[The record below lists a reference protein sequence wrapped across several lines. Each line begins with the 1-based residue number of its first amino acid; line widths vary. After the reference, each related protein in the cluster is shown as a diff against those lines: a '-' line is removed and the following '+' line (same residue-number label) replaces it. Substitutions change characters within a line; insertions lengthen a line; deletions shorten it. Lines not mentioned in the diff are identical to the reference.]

1 MRGAYWISLVVL
13 FGCSSANVER
23 QSLADGTWRIKCKFG
38 LEQCV
43 READKVCFGSTYQ
56 IASGNN
62 TLRLYG
68 VDPGKTEVRT
78 SELTVTCGRSAV
90 EEAEAKAQAVDAKGQ
105 TVDAGRS
112 DAATASA
119 ARSTVLCTPGATQ
132 TCLGPGAC
140 AGAQACRTDGAGF
153 MPCDCG
159 AQTKS
164 AIPDAGIADAPSSQ

>member
-1 MRGAYWISLVVL
+1 MRGCYWISLVVL

-23 QSLADGTWRIKCKFG
+23 QSLADGSWRIKCKFG

-43 READKVCFGSTYQ
+43 HEVDKICHGSTYQ
-56 IASGNN
+56 VTRGNN
-62 TLRLYG
+62 LLRVYG

-78 SELTVTCGRSAV
+78 SELTVTCGRNAI
-90 EEAEAKAQAVDAKGQ
+90 EEAEAKAQM
-105 TVDAGRS
+105 VDAGSS

-119 ARSTVLCTPGATQ
+119 ARPLCTPGATQ

-140 AGAQACRTDGAGF
+140 AGAQACRADGAGF

-159 AQTKS
+159 PQMKS
-164 AIPDAGIADAPSSQ
+164 ATPDAGIADAPSSQ